1 MSETRQLEN
10 AYVIDVGYRKEQPIA
25 LVKMNNEYVIGFG
38 YEIKDN
44 KIDWQ
49 YGYYYLTD
57 FEKAKTDFKRV
68 LAGEN
73 LADTFSEKEE
83 NKIME
88 DYQFYSVEE
97 VMKILKDKEK
107 LLYVDDGCDEV
118 VIKFED
124 LPDVIVDINT
134 KSGMTDLKIYDYQN
148 PSMTPLA
155 TTMGIFLDKC
165 NPDLREKI
173 IDRFVKLQQG
183 EIEVKDYKMIDEYIL
198 EEARDKLEQE
208 KKTKAKRN
216 KEARYMEVKINKDIR
231 EFSESIFFGL
241 SLRQFIFSV
250 IACIVAVVL
259 YFVLKPY
266 LGLETLS
273 WVCILGAAPFAVL
286 GFVKYNGMTA
296 EKFIVAVIKS
306 EFLTPKKLTFK
317 ATNIYA
323 QNFKPTIDKK
333 LKQSLLKP
341 QKKKKEKKDKK
352 KKKEV
357 KNNENS

>member
-1 MSETRQLEN
+1 
-10 AYVIDVGYRKEQPIA
+10 
-25 LVKMNNEYVIGFG
+25 
-38 YEIKDN
+38 
-44 KIDWQ
+44 
-49 YGYYYLTD
+49 
-57 FEKAKTDFKRV
+57 
-68 LAGEN
+68 
-73 LADTFSEKEE
+73 
-83 NKIME
+83 
-88 DYQFYSVEE
+88 
-97 VMKILKDKEK
+97 
-107 LLYVDDGCDEV
+107 
-118 VIKFED
+118 
-124 LPDVIVDINT
+124 
-134 KSGMTDLKIYDYQN
+134 
-148 PSMTPLA
+148 
-155 TTMGIFLDKC
+155 
-165 NPDLREKI
+165 
-173 IDRFVKLQQG
+173 
-183 EIEVKDYKMIDEYIL
+183 
-198 EEARDKLEQE
+198 
-208 KKTKAKRN
+208 
-216 KEARYMEVKINKDIR
+216 MEVKINKDIR

-273 WVCILGAAPFAVL
+273 WVSILGAAPFAVL

-323 QNFKPTIDKK
+323 ETFKPTIDKK